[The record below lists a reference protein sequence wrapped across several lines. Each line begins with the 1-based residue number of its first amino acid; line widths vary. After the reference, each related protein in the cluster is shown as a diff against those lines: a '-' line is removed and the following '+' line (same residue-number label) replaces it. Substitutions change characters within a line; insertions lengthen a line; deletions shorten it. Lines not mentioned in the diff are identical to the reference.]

1 MNQSCF
7 ARFSSRLLIA
17 VVISAS
23 TPVGAEINTEQAQ
36 STQAPDNYENEQYK
50 VGSGD
55 LLKITIFNQEELSG
69 EYLINGAGQIALPLI
84 GDINAKDITV
94 KQVEQG
100 IANKLKPDY
109 LLNPRVNV
117 QVLNYRPFYILGEV
131 KEPQSY
137 PYVDGMTYLN
147 AVAIAGGFTYRAK
160 EDHVMVVRMKDPK
173 KVEIR
178 LNMDEKVMPG
188 DVIHV
193 EERFF

>member
-1 MNQSCF
+1 MSQHCIKVF
-7 ARFSSRLLIA
+7 LRLLLA
-17 VVISAS
+17 SVFFS
-23 TPVGAEINTEQAQ
+23 TPLFADENSEQLEQ
-36 STQAPDNYENEQYK
+36 NQPSGSSVNEEYK
-50 VGSGD
+50 LGSGD
-55 LLKITIFNQEELSG
+55 LLKITVFNQVDLSG
-69 EYLINGAGQIALPLI
+69 EYTINGAGQIALPLI
-84 GDINAKDITV
+84 GDVNTKDLTV
-94 KQVEQG
+94 KQVERA
-100 IANKLKPDY
+100 IANKLKPDF

-131 KEPQSY
+131 KAPQSY

-160 EDHVMVVRMKDPK
+160 EDHVMVIRMNDPK
-173 KVEIR
+173 KNEIR

>member
-23 TPVGAEINTEQAQ
+23 TPVGAEINAEQAQ

-131 KEPQSY
+131 KQPQSY

>member
-100 IANKLKPDY
+100 NANKLKPDY

-188 DVIHV
+188 DVIHI

>member
-1 MNQSCF
+1 MRKMNQNCHKGF
-7 ARFSSRLLIA
+7 LSSLLVA
-17 VVISAS
+17 ALTSLGFFVTAAAEPAPQTQAAS
-23 TPVGAEINTEQAQ
+23 TSDEE
-36 STQAPDNYENEQYK
+36 YK
-50 VGSGD
+50 LGSGD
-55 LLKITIFNQEELSG
+55 QIRITVFNQQDLSG
-69 EYLINGAGQIALPLI
+69 EYTINGSGQIALPLI
-84 GDINAKDITV
+84 GDINAKDLSV
-94 KQVEQG
+94 KQVEQA

-109 LLNPRVNV
+109 LLNPKVNV

-160 EDHVMVVRMKDPK
+160 EDHVMVIRMKDPK
-173 KVEIR
+173 KQEIR
-178 LNMDEKVMPG
+178 LNMDERVMPG